1 MLKSKLF
8 RYLIFCALL
17 LILLFSD
24 YLYFGAFV
32 FLSIFFVI
40 IEKIIEKKNRHN
52 NNKLGSL
59 GYIILIITLII
70 IVLNSEYIKY

>member
-8 RYLIFCALL
+8 KYLIFCALL

-24 YLYFGAFV
+24 YLYIGAFV

-40 IEKIIEKKNRHN
+40 IEKIIEKKNKHN
-52 NNKLGSL
+52 DNKLGSL